1 MTVFPGRPVLCES
14 DMFRKLHSIPAVNLE
29 NERGVLFYSTN
40 RPSCITGGFTLVELL
55 IVVAIIAI
63 LAAIA
68 IPNFL
73 DAQIRAKVS
82 RTRSDL
88 RTVALALESY
98 ATEHTK
104 YPPMLGPNDG
114 TGQAEN
120 QWNAYGSVR
129 LNSWRG
135 VPQNI
140 TTPIAY
146 LSSVIPDPFKS
157 KAVATQTDDNATPD
171 VGKPFA
177 NGNPFDASFVY
188 HYVRQ
193 FVEHDQAGGF
203 MNADT
208 SVFGQWR
215 LYSFGPDQKFSAIY
229 TLDLSPYGI
238 YDPTN
243 GSVSDGEIVRTQVEP
258 EGRRYR

>member
-1 MTVFPGRPVLCES
+1 MLIWRAGRVSAPIRAAYRPG
-14 DMFRKLHSIPAVNLE
+14 A
-29 NERGVLFYSTN
+29 LFYSTG
-40 RPSCITGGFTLVELL
+40 PEACATGFTLIELL

-63 LAAIA
+63 LAVIA

-73 DAQIRAKVS
+73 DALVRAKVS
-82 RTRSDL
+82 RARSDL

-98 ATEHTK
+98 ATEYTK
-104 YPPMLGPNDG
+104 YPPMLGPPDG
-114 TGQAEN
+114 TGQAQN
-120 QWNAYGSVR
+120 QLNAYGSIR
-129 LNSWRG
+129 LNAWRG

-146 LSSVIPDPFKS
+146 LGSVIADPFKA
-157 KAVATQTDDNATPD
+157 KALATQTDDNATPD
-171 VGKPFA
+171 VGKPFED
-177 NGNPFDASFVY
+177 GNPFDEAFVY

-215 LYSFGPDQKFSAIY
+215 LYSFGPDQRFSAIY
-229 TLDLSPYGI
+229 TLDLSPFAI
-238 YDPTN
+238 YDPSN
-243 GSVSDGEIVRTQVEP
+243 GSVSDGEIVRTQVDA